1 MTTSKKIYLIAGEP
15 SGDLLG
21 SRLMRA
27 LRRKTDGNVEFF
39 GLGGDT
45 MEAEGLKSIFDISDL
60 AIMGLVEV
68 IPSIPK
74 VLGRIRQTVEDI
86 QRIRPDIVITVDSWS
101 FSCRV
106 HRRLRKLGLGIPQL
120 HYVAPQVWAWKKK
133 RARTMYKYIDGLMTL
148 LPQEPKYFTPYHLKA
163 DFVGH
168 PVVESE
174 VLRADGQAF
183 RRRYDIPENKKIITV
198 LPGSRHTEVSRLLPV
213 FLEASRCLLKQNP
226 DFYFVIPTVRTVAVQ
241 VKTAAEAS
249 GLPLQ
254 VVETQRDRY
263 EAFRASEVAIAAS
276 GTVALELA
284 ICKIPHLIAYKVAPL
299 TAFIVSRIMKIQ
311 FVNLTNIM
319 LGRLVVPELLQQ
331 SCIAGNIVRTVNE
344 LLQKGD
350 LYERQMEGFAKVKEI
365 LACGGQTP
373 SENAADIVLNTIKDF
388 HK

>member
-1 MTTSKKIYLIAGEP
+1 M
-15 SGDLLG
+15 
-21 SRLMRA
+21 
-27 LRRKTDGNVEFF
+27 
-39 GLGGDT
+39 
-45 MEAEGLKSIFDISDL
+45 
-60 AIMGLVEV
+60 
-68 IPSIPK
+68 
-74 VLGRIRQTVEDI
+74 
-86 QRIRPDIVITVDSWS
+86 
-101 FSCRV
+101 
-106 HRRLRKLGLGIPQL
+106 
-120 HYVAPQVWAWKKK
+120 
-133 RARTMYKYIDGLMTL
+133 
-148 LPQEPKYFTPYHLKA
+148 
-163 DFVGH
+163 
-168 PVVESE
+168 
-174 VLRADGQAF
+174 
-183 RRRYDIPENKKIITV
+183 
-198 LPGSRHTEVSRLLPV
+198 
-213 FLEASRCLLKQNP
+213 
-226 DFYFVIPTVRTVAVQ
+226 RTVAAQ